1 VGEKSIR
8 DPAADRDTVALRR
21 VMLEKRN

>member
-8 DPAADRDTVALRR
+8 DPTADRDTVALPW
-21 VMLEKRN
+21 VVLEKSN